1 VNESLRIVVGACDI
15 AGVAGAYSEGF
26 RRLGHRVTLALCD
39 PDPYHAAPG
48 HLDLSEDVMRVRW
61 PALAAYLLRGGSTP
75 TRFADQLSS
84 TERTAWLLSR
94 HDVFLFYHA
103 SFWPDDP
110 SLTRLWGCGREF
122 RLLKALGKRIVTV
135 HSGPDVRHHSAFD
148 QENALLENGAPPL
161 AAGEPRWATVPLSY
175 CLRNIRRAERYADLV
190 FSQPNQASLALRPY
204 EHLFVPIDLRRYR
217 ARVPG
222 RVVPVVLHA
231 PSRRGVKGS
240 SEIIAAIERLARR
253 GVRFQFRMIEHA
265 PHDRLRRELEDADVV
280 IDQIHLPLHGKLGV
294 EAMASGCALATCD
307 RVDLEPWPAR
317 RPVWHVEAADIDRR
331 LKRLLTDRALR
342 LRLAE
347 AGRRYVERHHRAEDV
362 AASVLAR
369 LAGRHVGRRHVPE
382 FFAMSYRLPSGT
394 RLPRPLLSLTARVVE
409 DWGLPS
415 DVDPG
420 DLVRRGLMAPL
431 RT

>member
-1 VNESLRIVVGACDI
+1 MSEPLRIAVGACDI
-15 AGVAGAYSEGF
+15 AGVAGAYCEGF

-39 PDPYHAAPG
+39 PDPHHAAPD
-48 HLDLSEDVMRVRW
+48 HLDVAKDVMRVRW
-61 PALAAYLLRGGSTP
+61 PALAAYLLRGGPTP
-75 TRFADQLSS
+75 ARLTDELSS
-84 TERTAWLLSR
+84 TERIAWLLSR
-94 HDVFLFYHA
+94 HDLFLFYHA

-110 SLTRLWGCGREF
+110 VPTRLWGCGREF

-148 QENALLENGAPPL
+148 QENSLLGNCAPRL
-161 AAGEPRWATVPLSY
+161 AVGEPRWATVPLSY
-175 CLRNIRRAERYADLV
+175 CLSNIRRAERYADLV

-217 ARVPG
+217 ARIPG
-222 RVVPVVLHA
+222 RAIPVVLHA

-240 SEIIAAIERLARR
+240 PEIIAAVQRLARR
-253 GVRFQFRMIEHA
+253 GVRFEFRTIEHA

-280 IDQIHLPLHGKLGV
+280 IDQVHLPLYGRLGV

-317 RPVWHVEAADIDRR
+317 RPVWHVEPADIDRR
-331 LKRLLTDRALR
+331 LERLLTDRALR

-347 AGRRYVERHHRAEDV
+347 AGRRYVERHHGAEDV
-362 AASVLAR
+362 AAGALAR
-369 LAGRHVGRRHVPE
+369 LTGRRVGRRHMPE
-382 FFAMSYRLPSGT
+382 FFARSYRLPSGT
-394 RLPRPLLSLTARVVE
+394 RLPRPLLSLTARIVE
-409 DWGLPS
+409 EWGLPS
-415 DVDPG
+415 DLDPG
-420 DLVRRGLMAPL
+420 ELVRRGLMAPL